1 MLVLIVDD
9 EPVAR
14 MLHVSML
21 ARMKDVTAVGV
32 DSVAAAQ
39 AFLDASTPDL
49 IILDVQLPDGT
60 ALDVLMALAARRAAV
75 HLVIVTGHVDELPG
89 ALPRSRRM
97 PVLRKPA
104 SMRELQQLVEHFRQ
118 AGAPPA
124 PFAPLEYVQLAC
136 MSQQSVVIAC
146 VAADGRPLGAI
157 ALAKGA
163 LESARD
169 GSGSGVAALHRL
181 SALGP
186 CEVRVLPPL
195 PPAAPAG
202 PAPQV

>member
-1 MLVLIVDD
+1 MLVLIVED

-21 ARMKDVTAVGV
+21 ARMQHVTAVGV

-39 AFLDASTPDL
+39 AFLDASAPDV

-89 ALPRSRRM
+89 ALPLSRRM

-118 AGAPPA
+118 AGAPCA

-136 MSQQSVVIAC
+136 MSQQSAVIEC
-146 VAADGRPLGAI
+146 VAADGRPLGSI

-163 LESARD
+163 LESAHD
-169 GSGSGVAALHRL
+169 ASGSGVAALHRL
-181 SALGP
+181 SALER
-186 CEVRVLPPL
+186 CEVRVLPPS
-195 PPAAPAG
+195 G
-202 PAPQV
+202 PGPQV